1 MQILL
6 ALALN
11 ALALLATAYVVPGL
25 KVDTFTSALLAAVV
39 IGVINTFVKPILS
52 YLTKP
57 INMLTLGLFSFVI
70 NAVVLYLATFFV
82 PGFRL
87 DGVVPAVLGAVVLA
101 VVATVLSSLVKEVKR
116 VV

>member
-11 ALALLATAYVVPGL
+11 ALALLATAYVVPGF